1 MGKKTKKFLDNAKRE
16 NDMLSAEDVETYEKM
31 ESEIVALGKEI
42 DILER
47 QAEMEKR
54 LNSPLIHPFL
64 KHLKRTVIQKN
75 GQSK

>member
-1 MGKKTKKFLDNAKRE
+1 
-16 NDMLSAEDVETYEKM
+16 MLSAEDVEKYEKM

-54 LNSPLIHPFL
+54 LNSRLIH
-64 KHLKRTVIQKN
+64 R
-75 GQSK
+75 S